1 MKKILFSLGAILILA
16 CNMGS
21 PYSAEPLSSA
31 GEVIS
36 SDMSSVS
43 LPGFSSECAYSAEI
57 ESSSSEFSSSAEIS
71 SSSSSEIWGWDV
83 PCSILWKDR
92 GVEITVEKYA
102 GDSLESVCGRFWV
115 FTGTG
120 ISSKSKEYSL
130 LEKRGISMYDNY
142 TYEGLWVTLLKSDSC
157 ILKRDLNEDLE
168 LFYNAIPVIDTGSLP
183 IEWSPYF
190 IQDST
195 ALEMYVDCWPD
206 IVGIPT
212 CLDIVRECG
221 LPEKEYVVYW
231 RTGVYIYGIDYPTS
245 ISVSDCLSRNRDIQY
260 IRISPQRLPS

>member
-16 CNMGS
+16 CNTGS

-31 GEVIS
+31 GEVVS

-43 LPGFSSECAYSAEI
+43 LPG
-57 ESSSSEFSSSAEIS
+57 SSSEFTYSVEVESSSSAEIS

-130 LEKRGISMYDNY
+130 LEKRGISIYDNS

-190 IQDST
+190 IEDST
-195 ALEMYVDCWPD
+195 ALEMHVDCWPD

-212 CLDIVRECG
+212 CLDIVRKCG
-221 LPEKEYVVYW
+221 LPEEEYVVYW

-260 IRISPQRLPS
+260 IGISPQHLPS